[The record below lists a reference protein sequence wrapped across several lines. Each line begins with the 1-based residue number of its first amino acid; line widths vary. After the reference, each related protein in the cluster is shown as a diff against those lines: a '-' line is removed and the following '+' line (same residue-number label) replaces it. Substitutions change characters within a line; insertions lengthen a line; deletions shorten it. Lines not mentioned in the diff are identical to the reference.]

1 MENKSTQ
8 NILQITLTL
17 ELMIKLLGEKWLME
31 NTLI

>member
-1 MENKSTQ
+1 
-8 NILQITLTL
+8 LQITLTL